1 MDIVR
6 REVMSKEKAQKE
18 IRELIERYSPIA
30 QLAAISRDI
39 ERYGEVGEE
48 ERAALKE
55 VWNSCKD
62 LAEGIEEI
70 LKRA

>member
-1 MDIVR
+1 MESYKD
-6 REVMSKEKAQKE
+6 KTQKE
-18 IRELIERYSPIA
+18 IRELLERYAPIT
-30 QLAAISRDI
+30 QLAAVSRDI

-55 VWNSCKD
+55 VLNSCQE

-70 LKRA
+70 PKGA

>member
-1 MDIVR
+1 MKTNKDTT
-6 REVMSKEKAQKE
+6 QKE
-18 IRELIERYSPIA
+18 IRELIEQYSPIA

-48 ERAALKE
+48 EREALKE

>member
-1 MDIVR
+1 V
-6 REVMSKEKAQKE
+6 
-18 IRELIERYSPIA
+18 
-30 QLAAISRDI
+30 SRDI

-55 VWNSCKD
+55 VLHSCKE

-70 LKRA
+70 LKGA

>member
-1 MDIVR
+1 
-6 REVMSKEKAQKE
+6 MSKDTTQKE
-18 IRELIERYSPIA
+18 IRELLECYAPIA
-30 QLAAISRDI
+30 QLAAVSRDI

-55 VWNSCKD
+55 VLHSCKE

-70 LKRA
+70 LKGA